1 MERLDMFALTFRFY
15 PDETPEG
22 TRWCVHET
30 THQTLDQAREKL
42 GGLVTGITGYMPD
55 EVTFEEVTGKG
66 LIRGTVTVEAVDET
80 MEYTIVNRKGLK
92 A

>member
-1 MERLDMFALTFRFY
+1 
-15 PDETPEG
+15 
-22 TRWCVHET
+22 
-30 THQTLDQAREKL
+30 
-42 GGLVTGITGYMPD
+42 MPD